1 MEDIYR
7 VFQYHGAEHKTIFC
21 YENEQRLTIENVKK
35 QIAITREEKKVKSA
49 ASVTRS
55 RKTKKGQP
63 VNDNPES
70 AQ

>member
-1 MEDIYR
+1 KFSLYDSIEPIICDRWPQAKIYR
-7 VFQYHGAEHKTIFC
+7 LAD
-21 YENEQRLTIENVKK
+21 IENVKK

>member
-1 MEDIYR
+1 
-7 VFQYHGAEHKTIFC
+7 
-21 YENEQRLTIENVKK
+21 
-35 QIAITREEKKVKSA
+35 AITREEKKVKSA
-49 ASVTRS
+49 ASVTRR

>member
-1 MEDIYR
+1 PQAKIYR
-7 VFQYHGAEHKTIFC
+7 LAD
-21 YENEQRLTIENVKK
+21 IENVKK

>member
-1 MEDIYR
+1 EPISCARWPHPKIYR
-7 VFQYHGAEHKTIFC
+7 LAD
-21 YENEQRLTIENVKK
+21 IETVKK
-35 QIAITREEKKVKSA
+35 PIAITREEKKVKPA